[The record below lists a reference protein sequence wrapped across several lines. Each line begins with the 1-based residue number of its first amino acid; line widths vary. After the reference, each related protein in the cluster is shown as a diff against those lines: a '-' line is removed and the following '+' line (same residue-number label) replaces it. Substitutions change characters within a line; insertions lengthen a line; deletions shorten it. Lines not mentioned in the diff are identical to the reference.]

1 MTFGGGR
8 KRQPWVGWGGQ
19 HPPGAQESALGCK
32 NSSSIPRH
40 SLGAFMCPEKMG
52 IVVTLRCGAP
62 VPWAALAPLAH
73 AHDAPSLLCPTAPG
87 TTQHPWPRTSPAPF
101 SPTQPPAPTHSHGTV
116 PIEGGHCGA
125 QGRVST
131 RGRLSSLI
139 TTTTF
144 AGHRLGAGAA
154 WICLISV
161 DGY

>member
-52 IVVTLRCGAP
+52 IVVTLPCGAP

-125 QGRVST
+125 TGPRFHAGPSELPYHHHDLCWSQI
-131 RGRLSSLI
+131 RGWSRLDL
-139 TTTTF
+139 F
-144 AGHRLGAGAA
+144 DF
-154 WICLISV
+154 C
-161 DGY
+161 